1 MGENSTERR
10 NYVFTID
17 GKDYSECFSNG
28 TPDVTESI
36 SGKSLLDTVQIVPT
50 KVTFRLKT
58 LPAMSRKRFVK
69 LLMAVGVSRNR
80 ANEMAKIVVSRK
92 ESYRTGLFWCRFMA
106 VIFNA
111 ESEPQK
117 EVGNGNSR

>member
-1 MGENSTERR
+1 MGENSTERH

-28 TPDVTESI
+28 IPDVTESI

-58 LPAMSRKRFVK
+58 LPGMSRKRFVK

-80 ANEMAKIVVSRK
+80 ANEMAEIVVSRK
-92 ESYRTGLFWCRFMA
+92 ENYRTGLFWCRLMA

-111 ESEPQK
+111 EK
-117 EVGNGNSR
+117 GDLIGNYPSND